1 MHQTLAVRLGC
12 RFGRSLLAG
21 LDLRL
26 NLRELAVLKLC
37 RLLQIAVLLCKL
49 NLRVYG
55 VLLLAKLRNRVYFAL
70 LILPLG
76 LRRTEFVVQ
85 LSHFLLKIC
94 KTLLRKIV
102 ILLLQLDLF
111 NLHLLKLPVHL
122 VQLRRHGI
130 HLRLNKSA
138 GFIHKV
144 NGLVR
149 KETVGNIAIGQNR
162 SRNQRIVLNLHAVI
176 DLIPLLQSAENG
188 DGILNGRLTCHNRL
202 ETTLQCR
209 ILFDV
214 FTILIQR
221 GRPDAMK
228 LASCQHGLEHVAGI
242 HGAVCFAC
250 SYDRMQL
257 IDEQNDVPVGCLDIV
272 QNSLQTLLKLATVL
286 RTCNQ
291 RSHVQ
296 GEDLLVL

>member
-1 MHQTLAVRLGC
+1 M
-12 RFGRSLLAG
+12 
-21 LDLRL
+21 
-26 NLRELAVLKLC
+26 K
-37 RLLQIAVLLCKL
+37 
-49 NLRVYG
+49 
-55 VLLLAKLRNRVYFAL
+55 
-70 LILPLG
+70 
-76 LRRTEFVVQ
+76 
-85 LSHFLLKIC
+85 LSHFLLKIG

-111 NLHLLKLPVHL
+111 DLHLLELPVHL
-122 VQLRRHGI
+122 IQLRRHGI
-130 HLRLNKSA
+130 HLRLNERA
-138 GFIHKV
+138 GFVHKV
-144 NGLVR
+144 DCFIR

-162 SRNQRIVLNLHAVI
+162 SRNQCIVLDLHAVI

-188 DGILNGRLTCHNRL
+188 DGILDGRLTCHNRL

-221 GRPDAMK
+221 GRADAVK
-228 LASCQHGLEHVAGI
+228 FASCQHGLEHIAGI
-242 HGAVCFAC
+242 HGAVCFAG

-272 QNSLQTLLKLATVL
+272 QNSLQALLELAAVL
-286 RTCNQ
+286 RTGNQ